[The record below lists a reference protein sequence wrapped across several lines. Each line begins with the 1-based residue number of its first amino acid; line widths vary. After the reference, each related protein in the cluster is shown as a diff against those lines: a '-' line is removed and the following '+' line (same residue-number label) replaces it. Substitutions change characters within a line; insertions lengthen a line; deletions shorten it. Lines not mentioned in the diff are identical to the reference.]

1 MSATPSIAE
10 VNTQLLE
17 HLVEAAAM
25 KADIANIRD
34 AQHELTTRML
44 SQMGEIAGDIKAI
57 RADLTAVPEKINA
70 CRADMRR
77 EVERDFPSRMDS
89 VQMEK
94 RIEEKIAEGD
104 GRLSEQIREIDNKIE
119 KQWVKITTAIVAV
132 SVAAGIFV
140 WLVENV
146 SSGVLK

>member
-1 MSATPSIAE
+1 MPTNTE

-17 HLVEAAAM
+17 HLVDAASI
-25 KADIANIRD
+25 KAEVANIKA
-34 AQHELTTRML
+34 AQHDLTSRML
-44 SQMGEIAGDIKAI
+44 AQMGEIAGDIKAI
-57 RADLTAVPEKINA
+57 RADLITVPEKINA

-77 EVERDFPSRMDS
+77 EVERDFPSRMDA

-104 GRLSEQIREIDNKIE
+104 SRLSEQIREIDNKIE
-119 KQWVKITTAIVAV
+119 KQWVKITTAIVVV